1 MFGQDAFVHSF
12 AAADLVDVQ
21 NGVLKLPPLAVWGN
35 LAIYIVAWALL
46 MWPQHLPLGRPC
58 IAMVFAAMA
67 CGLRELCHK
76 AWPEQDYP
84 TVDIFGKINPTPIAL
99 LFGLMLVNA
108 YLKDTGIWKYM
119 EERLDTSSPTN
130 MLLKLCCVS
139 AATSA
144 VLTNDTTCL
153 VLTPVVLNLCRRRG
167 AISTLPFLMAVATSS
182 NIGSSLT
189 IIGNPQNALIAS
201 ISPDTGFL
209 SFMKDMLL
217 PVMWGLSLNTMA
229 LWCYFR
235 KSLVFENPEVQLEID
250 VEIAAPENRCL
261 QAVYVVAVGGVV
273 FAMIVGWMLNMN
285 TDDVAL
291 AAGSTLML
299 IRAVRRRAA
308 GLAKTGD
315 TETQFALGAI
325 DYSILILFIGQF
337 ILVGATVDTGLPQRL
352 FHGIL
357 GPCADNLASG
367 PLCMLWFSAVVLL
380 LSNVISNVP
389 VILMLQPLLATQPAE
404 SVASIWT
411 ACAWVATVSGNLT
424 MLGSAAN
431 LIVAHT
437 AESEGETG
445 FVATSYSK
453 FSLVPTLVITCLG
466 VLFLPPIGPSWGW
479 ILGLGLLT
487 LMLLA
492 LLLKSFATRFGGAVW
507 EAFRHVALCG
517 LSRESLGLAL
527 LSFFASAQLLGPY
540 EGAWLTANSTRTY
553 NPGELGA
560 LNAVQQVVVA
570 ILQPCLGCLVD
581 ACHGKRRLVAL
592 GSACALLSA
601 AIGVFVPQFFWLE
614 MALQVPTAISMTL
627 VPLAL
632 NSLTLGAENFTR
644 QVALNNVGL
653 HLGAVLSSGAMCLL
667 ASVKDSSGGKDVESP
682 WWSAVP
688 MAACVLTIVAL
699 PMVRKVEFRADG
711 VEAESLES
719 EVTSQGRSGLW
730 TRKFFIV
737 LALCFLFNFS
747 NMAQLQLLVQDASRL
762 LPGQAINFT
771 SAAQVI
777 AHVGMLLASVVAGR
791 LADFGRKP
799 LVVTACLTVTIRALL
814 TAATDVWY
822 VQAGGSPWLSL
833 LPCETLDGVCAG
845 LWLMLMVLM
854 AKDVSENTG
863 CFSLALGCL
872 QAAFSVGAIF
882 SSELAGILASR
893 LGFAAAFLSLAVV
906 GMLSFILAL
915 LMPETQ
921 ALQVE
926 EIDLQVEVQEGSSER
941 STQVLEE
948 IQSSRCERLMTF
960 SQSCRSWIA

>member
-1 MFGQDAFVHSF
+1 MFGQEAFVNDF
-12 AAADLVDVQ
+12 ASTELVDVA
-21 NGVLKLPPLAVWGN
+21 NGILKLPPLAVWGN

-76 AWPEQDYP
+76 AWPQEDYP

-108 YLKDTGIWKYM
+108 YLKDTGIWKYV
-119 EERLDTSSPTN
+119 EELLDTASPTK
-130 MLLKLCCVS
+130 LLLNLCWLS

-153 VLTPVVLNLCRRRG
+153 MLTPLVLNLCKKRG
-167 AISTLPFLMAVATSS
+167 AQSTLPFLMAVATSS

-201 ISPDTGFL
+201 ISPGMGFL
-209 SFMKDMLL
+209 TFMKDMLL
-217 PVMWGLSLNTMA
+217 PVLLGLSLNTVA

-235 KSLVFENPEVQLEID
+235 KSLVFENPEVEPEIQD
-250 VEIAAPENRCL
+250 VESAVPETSRCW
-261 QAVYVVAVGGVV
+261 QAVYAVAVGSVV

-291 AAGSTLML
+291 AAGSTLMF
-299 IRAVRRRAA
+299 IRAVRRRAS
-308 GLAKTGD
+308 GGAKDGD

-337 ILVGATVDTGLPQRL
+337 ILVGATVDTGLPQRV

-357 GPCADNLASG
+357 GSCAKNLAAG

-380 LSNVISNVP
+380 LSNIISNVP
-389 VILMLQPLLATQPAE
+389 VILMLQPLLATQPLE

-411 ACAWVATVSGNLT
+411 VCAWVATVSGNLT

-437 AESEGETG
+437 AESQGETG

-453 FSLVPTLVITCLG
+453 FSLIPTLVITCVG
-466 VLFLPPIGPSWGW
+466 VLLLPPIGPSWGW
-479 ILGLGLLT
+479 ILGLA
-487 LMLLA
+487 LLA
-492 LLLKSFATRFGGAVW
+492 LLLLLVLCKTFATRFSSNAVS
-507 EAFRHVALCG
+507 ALSRASCALCG
-517 LSRESLGLAL
+517 LSRESIGLVL

-540 EGAWLTANSTRTY
+540 EGAWLTANSMRTY

-570 ILQPCLGCLVD
+570 LLQPCLGCLVD
-581 ACHGKRRLVAL
+581 ACHAKRRLVAL

-601 AIGVFVPQFFWLE
+601 AVGVFIPQFFWLE
-614 MALQVPTAISMTL
+614 MSMEIPTAISMTL

-632 NSLTLGAENFTR
+632 NSLTLGAAENFTQ

-653 HLGAVLSSGAMCLL
+653 HLGTVLSSGAMSIL
-667 ASVKDSSGGKDVESP
+667 ASFVKDHQGQKTVESP

-688 MAACVLTIVAL
+688 MAACVLTILAL
-699 PMVRKVEFRADG
+699 PVVRHYKVDFQRASG
-711 VEAESLES
+711 IEASESH
-719 EVTSQGRSGLW
+719 EVTPAFKGRAGLW
-730 TRKFFIV
+730 TPKFFLV

-747 NMAQLQLLVQDASRL
+747 NMAQLQLLVQEAAQL

-777 AHVGMLLASVVAGR
+777 AHLGMLVASVVAGR
-791 LADFGRKP
+791 VADHGRKP
-799 LVVTACLTVTIRALL
+799 LVLTACLTVTVRALL
-814 TAATDVWY
+814 TAATDVWW
-822 VQAGGSPWLSL
+822 VQAGGSVWLSL
-833 LPCETLDGVCAG
+833 LPCEVLDGVCAG
-845 LWLMLMVLM
+845 LFLVLMVLM

-872 QAAFSVGAIF
+872 QASFNVGAIL
-882 SSELAGILASR
+882 SSAVAGVLANR
-893 LGFAAAFLSLAVV
+893 LGFAVAFVSLAVV
-906 GMLSFILAL
+906 GLVSFALAL
-915 LMPETQ
+915 FMPETQ
-921 ALQVE
+921 ADKESGNRHCSFLM
-926 EIDLQVEVQEGSSER
+926 
-941 STQVLEE
+941 
-948 IQSSRCERLMTF
+948 RL

>member
-719 EVTSQGRSGLW
+719 EVTSQGRSGC
-730 TRKFFIV
+730 
-737 LALCFLFNFS
+737 LALAARPS
-747 NMAQLQLLVQDASRL
+747 NQLHQCGAGDCACGDAACLRGGRAPGGFRAQAFGCDCLPHSDHPCSSDGRNRCLVCPGGRLPVAVIVALRDPGWRVCRTLAHADGADGEGCLGEHWLLQLGFG
-762 LPGQAINFT
+762 LPA
-771 SAAQVI
+771 
-777 AHVGMLLASVVAGR
+777 
-791 LADFGRKP
+791 
-799 LVVTACLTVTIRALL
+799 
-814 TAATDVWY
+814 
-822 VQAGGSPWLSL
+822 
-833 LPCETLDGVCAG
+833 
-845 LWLMLMVLM
+845 
-854 AKDVSENTG
+854 G
-863 CFSLALGCL
+863 CFQCGRNL
-872 QAAFSVGAIF
+872 
-882 SSELAGILASR
+882 
-893 LGFAAAFLSLAVV
+893 
-906 GMLSFILAL
+906 
-915 LMPETQ
+915 
-921 ALQVE
+921 
-926 EIDLQVEVQEGSSER
+926 
-941 STQVLEE
+941 
-948 IQSSRCERLMTF
+948 
-960 SQSCRSWIA
+960 